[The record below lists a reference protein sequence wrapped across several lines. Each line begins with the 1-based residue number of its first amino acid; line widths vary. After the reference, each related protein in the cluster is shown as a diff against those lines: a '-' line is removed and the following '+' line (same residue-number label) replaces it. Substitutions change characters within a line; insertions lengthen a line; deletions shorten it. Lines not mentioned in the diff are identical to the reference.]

1 MALPMSLLTAHL
13 CSPNTMPRTAKDGGE
28 STAPWVGQAA
38 SGHGAL
44 GTRQRADLA
53 QSADS
58 VEGVNENDELYAVGA
73 ATQKAGDRPRLF
85 ADGFTV
91 SLK

>member
-1 MALPMSLLTAHL
+1 
-13 CSPNTMPRTAKDGGE
+13 MPRTAKDGGE

-73 ATQKAGDRPRLF
+73 ATQKADDRPRLF

>member
-1 MALPMSLLTAHL
+1 MTSTDDAEPAATLPAGRMPLL
-13 CSPNTMPRTAKDGGE
+13 GF
-28 STAPWVGQAA
+28 
-38 SGHGAL
+38 
-44 GTRQRADLA
+44 GTWQI
-53 QSADS
+53 
-58 VEGVNENDELYAVGA
+58 YAVGA

>member
-1 MALPMSLLTAHL
+1 
-13 CSPNTMPRTAKDGGE
+13 
-28 STAPWVGQAA
+28 
-38 SGHGAL
+38 
-44 GTRQRADLA
+44 
-53 QSADS
+53 

-73 ATQKAGDRPRLF
+73 AMQKAGDRPRLF

>member
-1 MALPMSLLTAHL
+1 VAMTGSH
-13 CSPNTMPRTAKDGGE
+13 
-28 STAPWVGQAA
+28 
-38 SGHGAL
+38 HF
-44 GTRQRADLA
+44 
-53 QSADS
+53 
-58 VEGVNENDELYAVGA
+58 NENDEVYAVGA